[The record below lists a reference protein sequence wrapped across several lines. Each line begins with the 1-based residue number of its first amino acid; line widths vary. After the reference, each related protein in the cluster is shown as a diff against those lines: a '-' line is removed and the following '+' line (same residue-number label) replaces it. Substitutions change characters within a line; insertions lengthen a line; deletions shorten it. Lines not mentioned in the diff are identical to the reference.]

1 MTRYGGDL
9 KSWNKKEIQKET
21 AFALRDKF
29 GLDLLEA
36 SIFARRGIT
45 DGGEL
50 LYYLEDNERFMRNPF
65 CFSQMEDAVDR
76 ILSALEE
83 GEKILIFGDRD
94 VDGITATVVLY
105 EQLKRMGADVS
116 YRLPRGDDAYGVS
129 LDAVEEFAK
138 NYGTLLITV
147 DCGISNNVE
156 IQRAQELGISV
167 IVTDHHNPPET
178 IPPADVIINPK
189 CKDSGYPFS
198 DISGCAVAFKLAQ
211 ALRFSQTELYK
222 EDLCLLNVRDES
234 VVECLKLRNLSRGK
248 SFEKDF
254 SSGTLSL
261 SSSGLLDF
269 LRGEQIFVW
278 DAPKVSQAL
287 KNLFGTSVEFNLFDV
302 RPEAAKIIPSL
313 SRASLEKLSSVSK
326 FAKYCA
332 QEGTEMSAFF
342 NVFVTYLEKKMEKSS
357 AARSL
362 ANERDL
368 QLVALSV
375 FSDIMPLKDENRIF
389 ARRAL
394 DAINKARVR
403 PGLVELFSRQG
414 LLGKRVCGRD
424 LGWNVIPAL
433 NAAGRLGTPEDSLRL
448 FLEEDPAARESY
460 AEKILSQN
468 EERKKLENSSWELLG
483 GRPERS
489 LEKFGGKFCLV
500 VEEKINRGV
509 VGRIAAKLV
518 QRVNVPA
525 IAMTKIDG
533 VYVGSMRTAR
543 GVNCTDFLDSFGDIY
558 INHGGHSGAAGFSL
572 TAQNFEVFQ
581 QKLPAVVQGLSLN
594 DDEKEAV
601 DIDAELTPQYVN
613 DGLLKVVDRFE
624 PYGNENPELVFMTR
638 GAKIAGGQILGR
650 GERQHLKLYLEI
662 GKLKWPALWW
672 DQGALWKTQFNEG
685 DLIDIAFNFQR
696 NVFNGHEEMQLTL
709 LAARESC

>member
-1 MTRYGGDL
+1 MADQR
-9 KSWNKKEIQKET
+9 
-21 AFALRDKF
+21 
-29 GLDLLEA
+29 LD
-36 SIFARRGIT
+36 
-45 DGGEL
+45 
-50 LYYLEDNERFMRNPF
+50 
-65 CFSQMEDAVDR
+65 
-76 ILSALEE
+76 
-83 GEKILIFGDRD
+83 
-94 VDGITATVVLY
+94 
-105 EQLKRMGADVS
+105 
-116 YRLPRGDDAYGVS
+116 
-129 LDAVEEFAK
+129 
-138 NYGTLLITV
+138 
-147 DCGISNNVE
+147 
-156 IQRAQELGISV
+156 
-167 IVTDHHNPPET
+167 
-178 IPPADVIINPK
+178 
-189 CKDSGYPFS
+189 
-198 DISGCAVAFKLAQ
+198 
-211 ALRFSQTELYK
+211 
-222 EDLCLLNVRDES
+222 
-234 VVECLKLRNLSRGK
+234 
-248 SFEKDF
+248 
-254 SSGTLSL
+254 
-261 SSSGLLDF
+261 
-269 LRGEQIFVW
+269 
-278 DAPKVSQAL
+278 
-287 KNLFGTSVEFNLFDV
+287 
-302 RPEAAKIIPSL
+302 
-313 SRASLEKLSSVSK
+313 
-326 FAKYCA
+326 
-332 QEGTEMSAFF
+332 
-342 NVFVTYLEKKMEKSS
+342 
-357 AARSL
+357 
-362 ANERDL
+362 
-368 QLVALSV
+368 
-375 FSDIMPLKDENRIF
+375 PLKQQLE
-389 ARRAL
+389 
-394 DAINKARVR
+394 
-403 PGLVELFSRQG
+403 QQ
-414 LLGKRVCGRD
+414 
-424 LGWNVIPAL
+424 
-433 NAAGRLGTPEDSLRL
+433 RLE
-448 FLEEDPAARESY
+448 RE
-460 AEKILSQN
+460 K
-468 EERKKLENSSWELLG
+468 ERKKLENSSWELLG

-696 NVFNGHEEMQLTL
+696 NFFNGHEEMQLTL